1 MKKSKIFILVIMLL
15 SIVATGISFAF
26 LSDTIPTHIGIDG
39 RPDQYGSKYF
49 LLIFDA
55 IILIIGTIMI
65 IVSKYSKS
73 ENYKKYLSIVG
84 AFIEGVFFILL
95 VTFIVYALSY
105 KDNETPFDVSKII
118 MIVFGLLFILMGNIM
133 PKIKRNKTLGFKCKW
148 SLYNDVTWQ
157 KTHRFVGYL
166 GVMIGILSLLS
177 GLFFKEMINF
187 IILIILVATLMIST
201 LIASHKYYK
210 EEKSK
215 EI

>member
-84 AFIEGVFFILL
+84 AFIEGVFFVLL
-95 VTFIVYALSY
+95 VVFIAYALSY
-105 KDNETPFDVSKII
+105 KDNETPFDISKII

-215 EI
+215 